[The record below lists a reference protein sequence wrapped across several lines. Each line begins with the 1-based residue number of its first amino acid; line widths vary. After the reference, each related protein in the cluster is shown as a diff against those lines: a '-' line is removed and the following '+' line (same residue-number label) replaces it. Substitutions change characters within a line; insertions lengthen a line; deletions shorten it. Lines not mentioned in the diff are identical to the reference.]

1 MEISLLE
8 LRELASA
15 VGEKSDMFL
24 SESISLV
31 SYQPNHVIYKRGEV
45 FSGINIILRGV
56 VKNVSWVDGKLV
68 IPALM
73 VPGDVLAGESFYAGI
88 HFNDSVASSV
98 VDTISIPARAFDL
111 MIKNSPDFRA
121 YLSEAL
127 ARALAESALMINI
140 LANARAE
147 VRVIFYLLKI
157 FSAMSKGKRQPGFI
171 ELGLSRTE
179 IGDFLGLNRETVSRK
194 LTTLTACG
202 LIRIAGHRVELRDPE
217 ALKRICGPIVLQC

>member
-1 MEISLLE
+1 MEISLRE

-15 VGEKSDMFL
+15 VGKENDMHL
-24 SESISLV
+24 SESISV
-31 SYQPNHVIYKRGEV
+31 VTYRPNQVIYRSGEK
-45 FSGINIILRGV
+45 FEGIKIILRGI
-56 VKNVSWVDGKLV
+56 VKNVSCVDGQLV

-73 VPGDVLAGESFYAGI
+73 VPGDVLGSEAFYSGT
-88 HFNDSVASSV
+88 HFNESVASSE
-98 VDTISIPARAFDL
+98 VDAISIPSNTFDV
-111 MIKNSPDFRA
+111 MIRTSAHFRA

-157 FSAMSKGKRQPGFI
+157 YTAMSKGKSQPGFVD
-171 ELGLSRTE
+171 LALSRTE

-202 LIRIAGHRVELRDPE
+202 LIRIAGRRVELRDPE
-217 ALKRICGPIVLQC
+217 ALRRICGHIVLLT